1 MQALDIYRKMEA
13 LLQTEKENQQN
24 NALTMKQNW
33 TSASADTFLRENN
46 LFLKSGNY
54 RSAYDQ
60 VKEMREVIEDTLPE
74 VNTLLARCEG
84 FLDQLQSDSYVEPIR
99 PTGDDT
105 TIRNGDI
112 LSLNYDM
119 IAVVK
124 DTCDIIS
131 EENKELKDALHS
143 IMNDC
148 AGEVNGIESYKQR
161 LEQASK
167 KINRVIHYRD
177 SFQKYEAGIRAL
189 EFDLNV
195 RFSALSQNV
204 KELCEIAG
212 ISEAELKNGVQDLE
226 DIYNPL
232 YMSEQELQAVM
243 QQFLE
248 EGNIEGMQ
256 QVANQIFAQEVSD
269 WNDAEAEFIAGTLN
283 YGFEHNETDIIEIYM
298 TNMYKESYTDF
309 VEITEYH
316 GNHEGPKKYQCYYH
330 VEADTQKIQLVMNCL
345 DSKTQG
351 AAYYSL
357 NRIQNMQAED
367 IKFVQYNT
375 QKVEEYSYAVNVEQN
390 NGRME
395 MVFSI
400 TKPNGKTS
408 EQYRITAYNMQ
419 EVINFEKEVE
429 LVMLGFTPKQ
439 VEEMRINIMTDEE
452 VLKTCAWINDSLNN
466 ELTGLSVNDITNVI
480 KSSNDDKIYLS
491 DNNDSIFYKGKVYEI
506 YVPDYLEVSI
516 DSPEPWTEVAK
527 IEKTSKEFDGIAAI
541 TGFGFDDIDRV
552 GENDKAAWTIGQTW
566 LLGLGALKSISEA
579 TTFNTVS
586 IQFLERGGKQKA
598 VISVNNNKTSASLA
612 NYADGKVHSKIE
624 EQKSVADD
632 YKANK
637 FMSDYCQYI
646 YLLANNKSEEFWDKN
661 GIYDIVY
668 TVDERHAEN
677 NCIGYISFEK
687 ENMIYTP
694 LVFSGDTMKI
704 ETRDNFSVFS
714 NTTEICDITDKLSQS
729 SILSKEYQEVFEEM
743 INQTY

>member
-1 MQALDIYRKMEA
+1 MDVIDTLIMEV

-46 LFLKSGNY
+46 LFLESGNY

-60 VKEMREVIEDTLPE
+60 VKGMREVIEDTLPE
-74 VNTLLARCEG
+74 VNALLARCEG
-84 FLDQLQSDSYVEPIR
+84 FLEQLQSDSYVEPIR

-112 LSLNYDM
+112 LSLNYDT
-119 IAVVK
+119 IAVLK
-124 DTCDIIS
+124 DTCDIIA
-131 EENKELKDALHS
+131 EENNQLKDALNS

-148 AGEVNGIESYKQR
+148 AGEVNGTESYKQR

-189 EFDLNV
+189 EFDLNI

-212 ISEAELKNGVQDLE
+212 ISEAELKNGIQDLE

-232 YMSEQELQAVM
+232 YMSEQELKAVM

-256 QVANQIFAQEVSD
+256 QVANQIFAQDISE
-269 WNDAEAEFIAGTLN
+269 WNAAEAEFIAETLN
-283 YGFEHNETDIIEIYM
+283 YGFEQNELELIEGYISQLL
-298 TNMYKESYTDF
+298 KEEYTKPVMQNTHYNVPLYSSYYEVIPDK
-309 VEITEYH
+309 E
-316 GNHEGPKKYQCYYH
+316 
-330 VEADTQKIQLVMNCL
+330 KIQLVMNYL
-345 DSKTQG
+345 NAGSQG
-351 AAYYSL
+351 LTYYTL
-357 NRIQNMQAED
+357 NRIQKMQIEKINVAPCNPNGAEGCAYT
-367 IKFVQYNT
+367 ICT
-375 QKVEEYSYAVNVEQN
+375 ELN
-390 NGRME
+390 NGKIE
-395 MVFSI
+395 IICS
-400 TKPNGKTS
+400 TKNVKGNKET
-408 EQYRITAYNMQ
+408 QYKLTAYDMQ
-419 EVINFEKEVE
+419 EVISFEKEVE

-439 VEEMRINIMTDEE
+439 VEEMRINIITDEE
-452 VLKTCAWINDSLNN
+452 ILKTSVWINDSLNS
-466 ELTGLSVNDITNVI
+466 ELVGLSVNDITNVI
-480 KSSNDDKIYLS
+480 KSSNNENIYLS
-491 DNNDSIFYKGKVYEI
+491 DKKDSIFYKGEVYEI
-506 YVPDYLEVSI
+506 YVPNYLEVSI

-527 IEKTSKEFDGIAAI
+527 IEKTSKEFDCIEAI

-552 GENDKAAWTIGQTW
+552 GENDKVTWTIGQTW

-579 TTFNTVS
+579 IIFNTVS
-586 IQFLERGGKQKA
+586 IQFLERSGEQKA

-624 EQKSVADD
+624 EQKSVTDD
-632 YKANK
+632 YKSNK

-646 YLLANNKSEEFWDKN
+646 YLLANNKSEEYWDKN

-729 SILSKEYQEVFEEM
+729 SILSEEYQKVFAEM
-743 INQTY
+743 IDQTY